1 MHRKVYVH
9 TCVLLS
15 HTFDYLLVSGLM
27 VIPVKSGL
35 KLEDNVGNLLI
46 HVAIEMIGSRAGCRG
61 HMASARGI
69 YSLELSIE
77 LKYVSS
83 GCTNIRHQM
92 RGGIVLSARSHVPD
106 AASRHVVHL
115 NLQHLRR
122 VVRLH
127 DWYACDSS

>member
-1 MHRKVYVH
+1 MH

-46 HVAIEMIGSRAGCRG
+46 HVAIEMIGSRAGCRC

-83 GCTNIRHQM
+83 GCPNIRH
-92 RGGIVLSARSHVPD
+92 
-106 AASRHVVHL
+106 
-115 NLQHLRR
+115 
-122 VVRLH
+122 
-127 DWYACDSS
+127 

>member
-1 MHRKVYVH
+1 MHRKVNVH
-9 TCVLLS
+9 LCVLLS
-15 HTFDYLLVSGLM
+15 HSFEYLLISGL
-27 VIPVKSGL
+27 VILPVELSL
-35 KLEDNVGNLLI
+35 ELEDNVGDFLI
-46 HVAIEMIGSRAGCRG
+46 HVAVEVIGSRTGCRC

-77 LKYVSS
+77 FKYVSS
-83 GCTNIRHQM
+83 GCTNIGHQM

-127 DWYACDSS
+127 DWHAFDSS